1 MSQDWQPYLLSSLP
15 EKCDIVYTS
24 MNRKITAAIILAFL
38 AIPVL
43 SQEMILPEL
52 KGFKKITNY
61 PVFVPDNLWDF
72 INGAADTYLA
82 LGFVDLHVAEY
93 KKGKDVIKLEVYRHS
108 DPVNAFG
115 IYASERS
122 PTYSYFDI
130 GAQGYKV
137 EGVINFFTGNY
148 YVKLRTYSEKPKTI
162 QALETLA
169 SRVESMLAGEKKMPE
184 VLSLFPGEGKK
195 INEETYI
202 NESVLG
208 YSYLNRAFRANYQTG
223 NDNFSIYLL
232 KSPSAELTVNSA
244 KRYLSS
250 AGMEP
255 IEGESRYVVDD
266 GYNGTVF
273 LSWKNDLM
281 VLITGLAKDQA
292 DIADKYASQILK

>member
-1 MSQDWQPYLLSSLP
+1 M
-15 EKCDIVYTS
+15 K
-24 MNRKITAAIILAFL
+24 RKIVAGIILAFL
-38 AIPVL
+38 ALPVF

-52 KGFKKITNY
+52 KGFKKLSNY

-93 KKGKDVIKLEVYRHS
+93 KKGKEVIKLEVYRHS
-108 DPVNAFG
+108 DHINAFG

-122 PTYSYFDI
+122 PSYDYFNI
-130 GAQGYKV
+130 GSQGYRV

-169 SRVESMLAGEKKMPE
+169 KRVETMLEGEKKMPE
-184 VLSLFPGEGKK
+184 ILSLFPDEGKK
-195 INEETYI
+195 PDEETYV

-208 YSYLNRAFRANYQTG
+208 YSYLNRAFKANYQSG
-223 NDNFSIYLL
+223 NDNFSIYII
-232 KSPSAELTVNSA
+232 KSPSAELTLNSA

-250 AGMEP
+250 ANMEAT
-255 IEGESRYVVDD
+255 EGESRYVVAD

-273 LSWKNDLM
+273 LAWNGDLM

-292 DIADKYASQILK
+292 DIADKYTSLILR